1 MAHIHLG
8 EGSFPLWALVLWT
21 LVGVGLISVVTYR
34 VRKGGIKTQH
44 IALAGIGAA
53 ASFAVFQLNLPVWG
67 GIHMNLT
74 GLVGILAGP
83 TLGALVAL
91 VVNIFSAALGHGAV
105 GLLGAN
111 TLVNATE
118 AIVAYYIFK
127 TLMGMD
133 WDVFPASASAATIG
147 LSAGAFLMGAI
158 IVISGV
164 NGSALPRADL
174 TVAVAGLVGLNL
186 GVAVIEGILT
196 GFIVQFLASI
206 RPDLVGLGDRQR
218 DEEEPAGVTA

>member
-21 LVGVGLISVVTYR
+21 LLGTGLVSAVVYR
-34 VRKGGIKTQH
+34 VRKGGIETHQ

-53 ASFAVFQLNLPVWG
+53 ASFAVFQLNIPVWG

-83 TLGALVAL
+83 LLGALIAL

-111 TLVNATE
+111 TIVNASE
-118 AIVAYYIFK
+118 AIVAYYAFK
-127 TLMGMD
+127 TLQGMD
-133 WDVFPASASAATIG
+133 WDVFPSASSAATLG
-147 LSAGAFLMGAI
+147 LSAGAFIMGAI

-164 NGSALPRADL
+164 NGSALPRGDL
-174 TVAVAGLVGLNL
+174 TIAVAGLVGLNL
-186 GVAVIEGILT
+186 GVAVIEGLLT
-196 GFIVQFLASI
+196 GLIVQFLASV
-206 RPDLVGLGDRQR
+206 RPDLVGLVDRDGR
-218 DEEEPAGVTA
+218 EESAGVTA

>member
-8 EGSFPLWALVLWT
+8 EGSFPLWALILWT
-21 LVGVGLISVVTYR
+21 LVGVGLIGVVTYR

-127 TLMGMD
+127 ALMGMD
-133 WDVFPASASAATIG
+133 WDIFPASAGAATIG
-147 LSAGAFLMGAI
+147 LSAGAILMGAI

>member
-8 EGSFPLWALVLWT
+8 EGSFPLWALIIWT
-21 LVGVGLISVVTYR
+21 LVGVGLIGVVTYR

-53 ASFAVFQLNLPVWG
+53 ASFAIFQLNLPVWG

-127 TLMGMD
+127 ALMGMD
-133 WDVFPASASAATIG
+133 WDIFPASAGAATIG
-147 LSAGAFLMGAI
+147 LSAGAILMGAI

>member
-21 LVGVGLISVVTYR
+21 GLGIALISTVVYR
-34 VRKGGIKTQH
+34 VRKGGIKTHQ

-53 ASFAVFQLNLPVWG
+53 ASFAIFQLNIPVWG

-83 TLGALVAL
+83 LLGALIAL

-111 TLVNATE
+111 TLVNASE
-118 AIVAYYIFK
+118 AIVAYYAFR
-127 TLMGMD
+127 TLVRMD
-133 WDVFPASASAATIG
+133 WDILPAGASAATLG
-147 LSAGAFLMGAI
+147 LSAGAILMGAI
-158 IVISGV
+158 IVVSGV
-164 NGSALPRADL
+164 NGSALPRTDL

-196 GFIVQFLASI
+196 GFVVQFLVSV
-206 RPDLVGLGDRQR
+206 RPDLVGLVGRVGS
-218 DEEEPAGVTA
+218 DESSGVTA

>member
-21 LVGVGLISVVTYR
+21 TLGVALIGAAVYR
-34 VRKGGIKTQH
+34 IRREEIKSHH

-53 ASFAVFQLNLPVWG
+53 ASFAIFQLNIPVWG

-83 TLGALVAL
+83 LLGTLIAL

-111 TLVNATE
+111 TLVNASE
-118 AIVAYYIFK
+118 AVVAYYVFR
-127 TLMGMD
+127 TLLRLD
-133 WDVFPASASAATIG
+133 WDPLPASTGAATLG
-147 LSAGAFLMGAI
+147 LSAGAVLMGAI
-158 IVISGV
+158 IVVSGI
-164 NGSALPRADL
+164 NGSALPRGDL
-174 TVAVAGLVGLNL
+174 TIAVAGLVGLNL
-186 GVAVIEGILT
+186 GVAVVEGVLT
-196 GFIVQFLASI
+196 GFVVQFLVSV
-206 RPDLVGLGDRQR
+206 RPDLLGVVDGDTQ
-218 DEEEPAGVTA
+218 EGTTEVAV